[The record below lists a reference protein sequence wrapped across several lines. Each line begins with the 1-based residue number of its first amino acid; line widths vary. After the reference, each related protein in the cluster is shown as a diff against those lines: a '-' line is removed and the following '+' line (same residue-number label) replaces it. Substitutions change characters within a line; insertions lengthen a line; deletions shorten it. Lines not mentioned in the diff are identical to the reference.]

1 MLRLNKKNGVVVSAM
16 GHMRWRILI
25 NSVLLCV
32 GIVAAF
38 ALGELFARLIRPIS
52 TVEYQMEKDVGA
64 ILVPNQRARWVSRD
78 YDVTVVTNSAGF
90 HDVEHAIE
98 KPNDVYR
105 IVVLGDS
112 FMEALQ
118 VSIGQG
124 YTQTLERMLQQWVK
138 GKRVEVI
145 NLGISGTGPS
155 QYYSLLKLKGLRYK
169 PDLVLMTILPDNDFR
184 DSYQSLSGAVNKP
197 FYFIKADGTLGYVPP
212 QVSGPGATSRLLLR
226 QSALLLLV
234 RQSIAS
240 RPIESWLAKLGLLAP
255 SFGVNQGGSG
265 EHVGSLTIPLDWYVY
280 LVDPPSPWPDAYRVT
295 LRMIQ
300 ESKEIASQHG
310 ARFLVMLIGSPAMG
324 ESRWKEA
331 LEPYQGV
338 EGLHWDLDQPYR
350 AIKRL
355 GERSEFQVVS
365 LVEPF
370 RNDFQVNRISHSWA
384 HDGHWN
390 PRGHQLAAE
399 AVSSYLCDHREAYG
413 LNARA
418 ENVRLR
424 ESVQGNSL
432 LPFHQDPC

>member
-155 QYYSLLKLKGLRYK
+155 QY
-169 PDLVLMTILPDNDFR
+169 
-184 DSYQSLSGAVNKP
+184 
-197 FYFIKADGTLGYVPP
+197 
-212 QVSGPGATSRLLLR
+212 
-226 QSALLLLV
+226 
-234 RQSIAS
+234 IA
-240 RPIESWLAKLGLLAP
+240 
-255 SFGVNQGGSG
+255 F
-265 EHVGSLTIPLDWYVY
+265 
-280 LVDPPSPWPDAYRVT
+280 
-295 LRMIQ
+295 
-300 ESKEIASQHG
+300 
-310 ARFLVMLIGSPAMG
+310 
-324 ESRWKEA
+324 
-331 LEPYQGV
+331 
-338 EGLHWDLDQPYR
+338 
-350 AIKRL
+350 
-355 GERSEFQVVS
+355 
-365 LVEPF
+365 
-370 RNDFQVNRISHSWA
+370 
-384 HDGHWN
+384 
-390 PRGHQLAAE
+390 
-399 AVSSYLCDHREAYG
+399 
-413 LNARA
+413 
-418 ENVRLR
+418 
-424 ESVQGNSL
+424 
-432 LPFHQDPC
+432 